1 MSKAPLRGRLLWFE
15 LMTKDLPAAEK
26 FYTTVVGWT
35 ITPFAGAGMPYSM
48 FTRAGGVADRRRD
61 DRCRRN

>member
-1 MSKAPLRGRLLWFE
+1 MGQAPLRGRLMWVE

-35 ITPFAGAGMPYSM
+35 ITPFAGAACR
-48 FTRAGGVADRRRD
+48 TRCSPGPAGRMWAGR
-61 DRCRRN
+61 